1 MTNIQPY
8 PYQLEDLERLDRDF
22 DGRAL
27 VSWSMGLGKTILA
40 LLYAQRHPELRP
52 AVIVCPSGLR
62 WQWEREAKVNFGLRA
77 VVLETTRPPRRKF
90 PSRIDLLIVS
100 YDILGQRKSPNCGP
114 GWLDFLLE
122 MNPQLMILD
131 ECQAICNRATLRS
144 KSVAQLCK
152 ASPAVLGLS
161 GTPLTN
167 RPSELWFPTRVIKPR
182 LFPSFFAYAHRFCKP
197 RRTQWGWDFSGSSNL
212 KKLNKVMLR
221 AVMIRRRK
229 EDVLKD
235 LPPKQRSIVPLD
247 LSSRKEYD
255 HALHDFIGWL
265 NETSPAKA
273 RRAARAETIVQLAYL
288 KQLVAKLKLPAVFTW
303 VDDFLAETDEKL
315 ILFAIHRKII
325 ARIHERYGNESVVVD
340 GSVTGRKRQ
349 QAVDQFLLTKKTR
362 LFIGN
367 IKAAGAGWSARGVSV
382 TGVVE
387 LPWDP
392 GSLVQACDRTH
403 GIKRGQEGVPSQ
415 DYIFMGRGTID
426 ERHWKLLVKK
436 QKILSAALDGGR
448 GEDFDLIGELTKSL
462 LKETAT

>member
-1 MTNIQPY
+1 MTTIQPY

-22 DGRAL
+22 GGRAL

-90 PSRIDLLIVS
+90 PSKIDLLIVS
-100 YDILGQRKSPNCGP
+100 YDILGQRQSPHCGP

-122 MNPQLMILD
+122 MNPQLVVLD
-131 ECQAICNRATLRS
+131 ECQNVCNRTTLRS
-144 KSVAQLCK
+144 KCVAQLC
-152 ASPAVLGLS
+152 ATAPAVLGLS

-167 RPSELWFPTRVIKPR
+167 RPSELWFPIHVIKPG
-182 LFPSFFAYAHRFCKP
+182 LLPSFFAYAHEFCDAK
-197 RRTQWGWDFSGSSNL
+197 RTRWGWNFSGASNL
-212 KKLNKVMLR
+212 DQLHKKLTR
-221 AVMIRRRK
+221 GAMIRRRK

-265 NETSPAKA
+265 NEISPSKA
-273 RRAARAETIVQLAYL
+273 RRASRAETIVQLAYL
-288 KQLVAKLKLPAVFTW
+288 KQLAAKLKLPAVFSW
-303 VDDFLAETDEKL
+303 VDDFIAETDEKL
-315 ILFAIHRKII
+315 ILFGIHRKII

-367 IKAAGAGWSARGVSV
+367 IKAAGTGWSARGVSV
-382 TGVVE
+382 TCVVE

-415 DYIFMGRGTID
+415 DYIFLGRNTID
-426 ERHWKLLVKK
+426 ERHWKLLIKK
-436 QKILSAALDGGR
+436 QKILAAALDGGA
-448 GEDFDLIGELTKSL
+448 GENFDLIEELTKSL
-462 LKETAT
+462 LMETMT